1 VSYSTAQRTFE
12 IGLRVALGAS
22 RRNIFGLV
30 LGQSLRL
37 VMTGLAIGIVT
48 SLALTRVLVAFLY
61 GTAATDPMTFFLVC
75 GVLVAVAVLAGY
87 VPARR
92 AANIDPLTALRI
104 D

>member
-1 VSYSTAQRTFE
+1 
-12 IGLRVALGAS
+12 
-22 RRNIFGLV
+22 
-30 LGQSLRL
+30 
-37 VMTGLAIGIVT
+37 
-48 SLALTRVLVAFLY
+48 VAFLY
-61 GTAATDPMTFFLVC
+61 RTAATDPMTFFLVC